1 MPRRRRAIGPD
12 GGPRALSGP
21 KISADGRFAREERR
35 GLMQVVT
42 GIEMKRID
50 EETIKRFVPGLTL
63 MERAGQ
69 RVIDR
74 IESEF
79 GSAEGL
85 LVSIFLG
92 RGNNAGDGLVVARLL
107 MEKKAK
113 VRLNYLNEPKDF
125 SPDAFKNYARLSEFR
140 KKREIAERF
149 LFLSDWEEK
158 VGRELEEC
166 DLIIDAL
173 LGTGISKPVKE
184 SYARVIDIMNE
195 SSVPILSI
203 DVPSGVNADTAEV
216 MGRAVEA
223 AMTVTLGLP
232 KVGLLFHPGRAHAG
246 ALSVG
251 DIGIPAEVIEGERF
265 PLHILDADQARED
278 LPVDEPTD
286 HKFARGSLLLVAGSR
301 RYAGAARLAAESA
314 LRTGCGIVYL
324 AGPESIRQPI
334 QAAAPEIIF
343 LSMPETD
350 EGSIDEGAEDLI
362 LGEVRYDA
370 IAVGPGLTTDEGAV
384 RLVRALVK
392 RRTVPLL
399 LDADGIN
406 AFGGDF
412 DTLVS
417 LSKEK
422 GIIVSPHS
430 GELKRL
436 TGREVPEGPPAER
449 VSHLRK
455 LVESTGI
462 VLIHKDAPT
471 IVAQPDGRLF
481 VNVAGHPGQATA
493 GSGDVL
499 TGTVAGF
506 LARGCALDEAA
517 RAGVYLHSLAAD
529 MAALEQGE
537 NGMIAGDCMR
547 ALGRAMMELE
557 AV

>member
-1 MPRRRRAIGPD
+1 
-12 GGPRALSGP
+12 
-21 KISADGRFAREERR
+21 
-35 GLMQVVT
+35 MQIVT
-42 GIEMKRID
+42 GSEMKRID
-50 EETIKRFVPGLTL
+50 EEAIKRFVPGLTL

-69 RVIDR
+69 RIMER

-79 GSAEGL
+79 GSVEGL
-85 LVSIFLG
+85 TVSIFLG

-107 MEKKAK
+107 LEKGAN
-113 VRLNYLNEPKDF
+113 VRLNYMSEPKDF
-125 SPDAFKNYARLSEFR
+125 SPDAFKNYAKLSGYR
-140 KKREIAERF
+140 KKRKIMERF
-149 LFLSDWEEK
+149 LFMSDWEEK
-158 VGRELEEC
+158 VGRELQEC

-173 LGTGISKPVKE
+173 LGTGISKPVRDA
-184 SYARVIDIMNE
+184 YASVIDFMN
-195 SSVPILSI
+195 SSSLPILSI
-203 DVPSGVNADTAEV
+203 DIPSGVNADTAEV

-232 KVGLLFHPGRAHAG
+232 KMGLLFQPGRAHAG
-246 ALSVG
+246 LISVG
-251 DIGIPAEVIEGERF
+251 DIGIPVEVIEKERIT
-265 PLHILDADQARED
+265 LHILDDRQARED
-278 LPVDEPTD
+278 LPRGEPTD

-324 AGPESIRQPI
+324 AGPESIRLPVQT
-334 QAAAPEIIF
+334 AAPEIIF
-343 LSMPETD
+343 IAVPETD
-350 EGSIDEGAEDLI
+350 AGSIAREAEELI
-362 LGEVRYDA
+362 LNEVKYDA

-384 RLVRALVK
+384 HLVRELARR
-392 RRTVPLL
+392 RRTPLL

-417 LSKEK
+417 LSKDG

-430 GELKRL
+430 GELERL
-436 TGREVPEGPPAER
+436 TGDDVPERPPAER
-449 VSHLRK
+449 VGYLRK
-455 LVESTGI
+455 LVESTGL
-462 VLIHKDAPT
+462 VLIHKGAPT

-506 LARGCALDEAA
+506 LAQGCEPEAAA

-529 MAALEQGE
+529 IAALEQGE

-547 ALGRAMMELE
+547 ALGRAMMEIE
-557 AV
+557 MV

>member
-1 MPRRRRAIGPD
+1 
-12 GGPRALSGP
+12 
-21 KISADGRFAREERR
+21 
-35 GLMQVVT
+35 MQIVT

-69 RVIDR
+69 RVIER
-74 IESEF
+74 IESEY
-79 GSAEGL
+79 GTAEGL

-92 RGNNAGDGLVVARLL
+92 RGNNSGDGLVVARLL
-107 MEKKAK
+107 VEKEAK
-113 VRLNYLNEPKDF
+113 VHLNYLNEPKDF
-125 SPDAFKNYARLSEFR
+125 SPDAFKNYARLSQYR
-140 KKREIAERF
+140 KKRQISERY
-149 LFLSDWEEK
+149 LFLSDWEGK
-158 VGRELEEC
+158 VERELDEC

-184 SYARVIDIMNE
+184 NYARVIEILNG
-195 SSVPILSI
+195 SSIPILSI
-203 DVPSGVNADTAEV
+203 DVPSGVSADTAEV
-216 MGRAVEA
+216 MGKGVEA

-251 DIGIPAEVIEGERF
+251 DIGIPSEVIEEERF
-265 PLHILDADQARED
+265 QLHILDADQARED
-278 LPVDEPTD
+278 LPVSEPTD
-286 HKFARGSLLLVAGSR
+286 HKFARGSLLLIAGSR

-343 LSMPETD
+343 LSIPETAA
-350 EGSIDEGAEDLI
+350 GSIAGGAEDLI
-362 LGEVRYDA
+362 PGDVRYDA
-370 IAVGPGLTTDEGAV
+370 LAVGPGLTTDDGTV

-392 RRTVPLL
+392 SRTVPLL

-417 LSKEK
+417 LSKER
-422 GIIVSPHS
+422 GIVISPHS
-430 GELKRL
+430 GELGRL
-436 TGREVPEGPPAER
+436 TGRKVPNGPPAER
-449 VSHLRK
+449 ISHLRE

-481 VNVAGHPGQATA
+481 INVAGHPGQATA

-506 LARGCALDEAA
+506 LARGCPLEEAA

-529 MAALEQGE
+529 IAALEQGE
-537 NGMIAGDCMR
+537 SGMIAGDCMR

-557 AV
+557 TV

>member
-1 MPRRRRAIGPD
+1 
-12 GGPRALSGP
+12 
-21 KISADGRFAREERR
+21 
-35 GLMQVVT
+35 MQIVT

-69 RVIDR
+69 RVMER

-79 GSAEGL
+79 GAAEGL
-85 LVSIFLG
+85 TVSIFLG

-107 MEKKAK
+107 MEKDAK
-113 VRLNYLNEPKDF
+113 VRLNYMCEPKDF
-125 SPDAFKNYARLSEFR
+125 SPDAFKNYARLSGYR
-140 KKREIAERF
+140 KKRKIMERF

-158 VGRELEEC
+158 VGIELQEC
-166 DLIIDAL
+166 DLLIDAL
-173 LGTGISKPVKE
+173 LGTGISKQVKDN
-184 SYARVIDIMNE
+184 YARVIDFMNR

-216 MGRAVEA
+216 MGGAVEA

-232 KVGLLFHPGRAHAG
+232 KVGLLFQPGRAHAG
-246 ALSVG
+246 DLSVG
-251 DIGIPAEVIEGERF
+251 DIGIPVEVIEEGRF
-265 PLHILDADQARED
+265 SLHILDSGQARED
-278 LPVDEPTD
+278 LPQGKPTD
-286 HKFARGSLLLVAGSR
+286 HKFERGSLLLVAGSR

-324 AGPESIRQPI
+324 AGPESIRLPVQT
-334 QAAAPEIIF
+334 AAPEIIF
-343 LSMPETD
+343 LALPETP
-350 EGSIDEGAEDLI
+350 EGSIAGGAEDLI
-362 LGEVRYDA
+362 LSCVKYDA
-370 IAVGPGLTTDEGAV
+370 LAVGPGLTTDEGAV
-384 RLVRALVK
+384 DLVRALAK
-392 RRTVPLL
+392 RRSVPLL

-406 AFGGDF
+406 AFSGDF

-417 LSKEK
+417 LSKK
-422 GIIVSPHS
+422 GRIIVSPHS
-430 GELKRL
+430 GELARL
-436 TGREVPEGPPAER
+436 TGRKVPEGSPADR
-449 VSHLRK
+449 IGHLRK
-455 LVESTGI
+455 LVESTGL

-506 LARGCALDEAA
+506 LARGCEPEEAA

-529 MAALEQGE
+529 IAALEQGE
-537 NGMIAGDCMR
+537 DGMIAGDCMR
-547 ALGRAMMELE
+547 ALGRAMMEIE
-557 AV
+557 MS

>member
-1 MPRRRRAIGPD
+1 
-12 GGPRALSGP
+12 
-21 KISADGRFAREERR
+21 
-35 GLMQVVT
+35 LMRIVT

-69 RVIDR
+69 RVVER

-79 GSAEGL
+79 GAAGGL
-85 LVSIFLG
+85 VVSIFLG
-92 RGNNAGDGLVVARLL
+92 RGNNAGDGLVVARFL
-107 MEKKAK
+107 MEKEAK
-113 VRLNYLNEPKDF
+113 VRLNYMSEPKDF
-125 SPDAFKNYARLSEFR
+125 SPDAFKNYARLSGFR
-140 KKREIAERF
+140 KKRQIAERF

-158 VGRELEEC
+158 VRRELEEC

-173 LGTGISKPVKE
+173 LGTGISKTVKE
-184 SYARVIDIMNE
+184 GYASVIDIMNE

-203 DVPSGVNADTAEV
+203 DIPSGVNADTAEV
-216 MGRAVEA
+216 MGSAVEA

-232 KVGLLFHPGRAHAG
+232 KVGLLFHPGRAYAG
-246 ALSVG
+246 TLSVG
-251 DIGIPAEVIEGERF
+251 DIGIPDEVIEEERF

-278 LPVDEPTD
+278 LPVGEPTD

-324 AGPESIRQPI
+324 AGPESIRQSV
-334 QAAAPEIIF
+334 QTAAPEIVF
-343 LSMPETD
+343 LSMPETAA
-350 EGSIDEGAEDLI
+350 GSIAEGAEDLI
-362 LGEVRYDA
+362 LGEVKYDA
-370 IAVGPGLTTDEGAV
+370 LAVGPGLTTDDETV

-392 RRTVPLL
+392 RGTVPLL

-417 LSKEK
+417 LSKER
-422 GIIVSPHS
+422 GMIVSPHS
-430 GELKRL
+430 GELQRL
-436 TGREVPEGPPAER
+436 TGGEVPEGPPAER
-449 VSHLRK
+449 IVHLRK

-462 VLIHKDAPT
+462 VLIHKGAPT
-471 IVAQPDGRLF
+471 VVAQPDGRLY

-499 TGTVAGF
+499 TGAVAGF
-506 LARGCALDEAA
+506 LACGCAPEEAA

-529 MAALEQGE
+529 LAALEHGE
-537 NGMIAGDCMR
+537 SGMIAGDCMR
-547 ALGRAMMELE
+547 AIGRAMMELE
-557 AV
+557 GV

>member
-1 MPRRRRAIGPD
+1 
-12 GGPRALSGP
+12 
-21 KISADGRFAREERR
+21 
-35 GLMQVVT
+35 MQIVT

-63 MERAGQ
+63 MERAGK
-69 RVIDR
+69 RVVER
-74 IESEF
+74 IESDF
-79 GSAEGL
+79 GAVEGL
-85 LVSIFLG
+85 GVSIFLG

-107 MEKKAK
+107 MEKEAK

-125 SPDAFKNYARLSEFR
+125 SPDAFKNYARLSGFR
-140 KKREIAERF
+140 KKRQIVERF

-158 VGRELEEC
+158 VGHELEEC
-166 DLIIDAL
+166 DLVVDAL
-173 LGTGISKPVKE
+173 IGTGLSKPVKE

-195 SSVPILSI
+195 NSVPVLSI
-203 DVPSGVNADTAEV
+203 DIPSGVNADSAEV

-232 KVGLLFHPGRAHAG
+232 KIGLLFYPGRAYVG

-251 DIGIPAEVIEGERF
+251 DIGIPAEVIEEERF

-278 LPVDEPTD
+278 LPVGEPTD
-286 HKFARGSLLLVAGSR
+286 HKFARGSLLLVSGSR

-314 LRTGCGIVYL
+314 LRAGCGIVYL
-324 AGPESIRQPI
+324 AGPESIRQSI
-334 QAAAPEIIF
+334 QTAVPEIVF
-343 LSMPETD
+343 LSMPETAA
-350 EGSIDEGAEDLI
+350 GSIAEGAEDLI
-362 LGEVRYDA
+362 LSEVRYDA
-370 IAVGPGLTTDEGAV
+370 LAVGPGLTTDEGAA
-384 RLVRALVK
+384 RLVRELAK
-392 RRTVPLL
+392 RRKVPLL

-412 DTLVS
+412 DALVS
-417 LSKEK
+417 LSKEM

-430 GELKRL
+430 GELGRL
-436 TGREVPEGPPAER
+436 TGLEVPEGPPADRIE
-449 VSHLRK
+449 HLRR

-499 TGTVAGF
+499 TGAVAGF
-506 LARGCALDEAA
+506 LARGSAPDEAA

-529 MAALEQGE
+529 ISALEQSE

-557 AV
+557 GT